1 MGKYCS
7 APGSAVSAQ
16 THCTASQGAD
26 GENRHRTHN
35 GHKTCLPVSLPL
47 HHCSCKDRGHLTFSN
62 CPHLSTAG
70 SAYTQS
76 LSNPNFRLI
85 FAPSSRIR
93 MRTLI
98 FHPEIWV
105 LPLWTDYPSVG
116 CLSHLGDPIFW
127 IKNVKVVCMG
137 HSLMV
142 AISLKM

>member
-47 HHCSCKDRGHLTFSN
+47 HHSSCKDRGHLTFSN

-93 MRTLI
+93 MRN
-98 FHPEIWV
+98 
-105 LPLWTDYPSVG
+105 LPPRDLGSPLVNR
-116 CLSHLGDPIFW
+116 LSQCWLPQSSWRPHFLDQE
-127 IKNVKVVCMG
+127 CQ
-137 HSLMV
+137 SLS
-142 AISLKM
+142 AWGTS